1 MIIISDRPGQLGNLL
16 FLYAQ
21 FISFGKEF
29 KIKIV
34 NPAFHPYKNYFVGTV
49 GVSFSGNRFFYGFC
63 FLLTK
68 TLHRLKIKNRFVST
82 VVLSNNEQLVLT
94 ESPAFNSI
102 ICFVQ
107 GWLFRSNDL
116 FKKYKK
122 EIKSFFE
129 PTEFYKNQIE
139 GFFIRNFGNPQSIVI
154 GIHVRLGD
162 YKTFENGI
170 YYYPID
176 KYMALVEEL
185 SVLFAEQNPS
195 FLVCSNEKLKID
207 KTVIKDLKITFAP
220 GHELLDLY
228 CLAKCNFI
236 AGPPSTYSMW
246 ASFYGDVP
254 LLTVRPNQ
262 TNIAKN
268 DFVSFFG

>member
-1 MIIISDRPGQLGNLL
+1 M
-16 FLYAQ
+16 YTQ

-34 NPAFHPYKNYFVGTV
+34 NPAFHPYKNYFVGTA
-49 GVSFSGNRFFYGFC
+49 GVSFSGNRLFYRFC

-68 TLHRLKIKNRFVST
+68 TLHRLKVKNRFVST
-82 VVLSNNEQLVLT
+82 IVLSNNEQFDLN
-94 ESPAFNSI
+94 ESTILNSKI
-102 ICFVQ
+102 YFVQ

-116 FKKYKK
+116 FKKYTK

-129 PTEFYKNQIE
+129 PTQFYKNQIE
-139 GFFIRNFGNPQSIVI
+139 DFFLKNFGKQKSILI

-170 YYYPID
+170 YYYPIH
-176 KYMALVEEL
+176 KYLALVAEL
-185 SVLFAEQNPS
+185 KVLFAEQNPG
-195 FLVCSNEKLKID
+195 FLICSNEKLTID
-207 KTVIKDLKITFAP
+207 ETVIKDLKITFAP

-228 CLAKCNFI
+228 CLAKCDFI
-236 AGPPSTYSMW
+236 AGPPSTFSMW

-268 DFVSFFG
+268 DFVSFFD

>member
-29 KIKIV
+29 EIKIL
-34 NPAFHPYKNYFVGTV
+34 NPAFHQYKNYFVGTS
-49 GVSFSGNRFFYGFC
+49 GVSFSRNRLFYGFC

-82 VVLSNNEQLVLT
+82 IVLSNHQQLELTDSTVL
-94 ESPAFNSI
+94 NSK

-116 FKKYKK
+116 FKKHKK

-139 GFFIRNFGNPQSIVI
+139 DFFLKNFGKQKSIVI

-170 YYYPID
+170 YYYPIN
-176 KYMALVEEL
+176 KYLTLVEEL

-195 FLVCSNEKLKID
+195 FLICSNEKLLID
-207 KTVIKDLKITFAP
+207 ETLIKDLKITFAP

-228 CLAKCNFI
+228 CLAKCDFI

-246 ASFYGDVP
+246 ASFYGEVP
-254 LLTVRPNQ
+254 LLTLLPNQ
-262 TNIAKN
+262 TNIAKS
-268 DFVSFFG
+268 DFKKIFV